1 MRPIHMPLSV
11 RGRIRWSVYNERGE
25 REPVRV
31 TYPEGRDAF
40 LLGGH
45 WTPNLITNLGMDAF
59 AETHLGWVGLG
70 GGLSASARRYGRIG
84 TGSTAPAFTDT
95 TLDNQVMC
103 SETAS
108 PFTADQL
115 SGSEDGSSLTVH
127 AMRRVTFVMDQNR
140 NLTEF
145 GFGNTKG
152 GQWVEDTD
160 WDQDPNTCSGEI
172 GVLDTSTCMGK
183 IVAGSPEKCW
193 VWNDFNDIYVREL
206 FRDNVGTPITISV
219 LSGKTLRIDHVY
231 DITFDMSMQTGS
243 FDVDEYDAANTFVGT
258 TSIDYHARWWTRQDS
273 AGTPTQNARH
283 VAAAARVLPWNLNF
297 SAAAWMLYSTVLN
310 PDISAGSHLGVTPS
324 GYTVVSTGAWGSAGA
339 VFGNRPYTAGSH
351 ERVYDMTVSAAQGNF
366 AWTGWGY
373 RRSAAFDDLT
383 NQGGGFIVAF
393 RNNHSFT
400 KADTHT
406 LRWSIKWSWA
416 RG

>member
-1 MRPIHMPLSV
+1 MRPIHIPLSV
-11 RGRIRWSVYNERGE
+11 RGRVRWSVFNERGE

-31 TYPEGRDAF
+31 TYPDGREA
-40 LLGGH
+40 LLSGGY
-45 WTPNLITNLGMDAF
+45 WQPNLITNLGMNAF
-59 AETHLGWVGLG
+59 AETQTGWVGLAG
-70 GGLSASARRYGRIG
+70 GHSGSVRRYGRIG

-95 TLDNQVMC
+95 TLDNQVAC

-108 PFTADQL
+108 PFTDDQL
-115 SGSEDGSSLTVH
+115 SGSEDGSSLTIH

-152 GQWVEDTD
+152 GEWVEDTA
-160 WDQDPNTCSGEI
+160 WDGNPANCSGEI

-193 VWNDFNDIYVREL
+193 TWQDFNDIYVREL
-206 FRDNVGTPITISV
+206 FRDSGGTPITISI

-231 DITFDMSMQTGS
+231 DITLDMSMQTGS
-243 FDVDEYDAANTFVGT
+243 FTVDEYDAANTFVGT
-258 TSIDYHARWWTRQDS
+258 TTLDYHARWFTRQTS
-273 AGTPTQNARH
+273 AGTPTENARH
-283 VAAAARVLPWNLNF
+283 MASAVRILPWNLNF
-297 SAAAWMLYSTVLN
+297 GTSEAILYSTQVN
-310 PDISAGSHLGVTPS
+310 PDISAGSHLGFTPS
-324 GYTVVSTGAWGSAGA
+324 GYSAAGQASWGADGA
-339 VFGNRPYTAGSH
+339 VMGNRSYTAGSH
-351 ERVYDMTVSAAQGNF
+351 ERVYDMTVNAARGNVD
-366 AWTGWGY
+366 WTGWGY
-373 RRSAAFDDLT
+373 RSNRSFDNQLS
-383 NQGGGFIVAF
+383 QGGGFVVAF
-393 RNNHSFT
+393 RNSHSFT